1 MKNPKYIFTLEN
13 TINNLVDMFD
23 SGDVNNDYE
32 LQADGSIEYTQEGVA
47 TLFQSL
53 LPENVDVVE
62 LCGNV
67 YYAYAVYDSDL
78 NLLHYERKQSK
89 TDFPLYN
96 RISFPDMAYISIEVD
111 YNGVDLDVDNFPIIR
126 VEKQYHPIVKDDLAI
141 SYEKESG
148 EMFYRRKLD
157 GSLRF
162 IGKEY
167 DEIKSWEIESKTL
180 VRIYRES
187 LNDYRDEGVISEA
200 YWVGK
205 FTKTDCKW
213 NLDDKVVEVSPEVQD
228 QYTDFLE
235 HVDDEFDLVKLAPPI
250 TELDYVRRPVLQIY
264 ALGSNKITNIV
275 SGMAIEQDVTEPC
288 NDSTKL
294 TANPESGGDT
304 WGYGF
309 ARMDTFVWVDVDGYR
324 YSGYLQFGI
333 NTTPDQNRYY
343 KGDLYRDDD
352 NTYRLNVNTYPDRHE
367 GDHWTHTLL
376 SLYHNNTLI
385 GQTAGVTS
393 SEYLDF
399 FNTWGVAA
407 LDWGNETE
415 LSGNVFNLTNSHV
428 VTTQRGNV
436 ALFFQRLLVS
446 DRRVVSDVESM
457 KLRIDDDLLP
467 HNVNYPYCFA
477 YGVKNYTIVS
487 FGTTQTPTQYG
498 LISNSINTYFADK
511 GANYFPIAYDMW
523 GSGSSEVSY
532 WGDYSFYE
540 QQAEL
545 WETKFFSNV
554 TLKHAYK
561 LRDAWFMM
569 LQEVMRATN
578 KEFMGSFYSQWLLN
592 HESDGVTQFFP
603 YDLFL
608 TAKTNILKSNYSQPA
623 MKGTC
628 SLRMILNMLKNTM
641 QLYWHI
647 EINNNGQYE
656 VHIEQLAYYMQGR
669 SYSTNHVIGTSYD
682 LTNIVSKRNG
692 KDLAFLTNKFTFDK
706 QEMPKEYAFGWMDD
720 STPMFNGFGIQ
731 LKSQFINKNK
741 VEEVNVGNFTS
752 DLDYM
757 LALPDECSKDGWA
770 LLCGSSPSTL
780 YTWKQT
786 YSSTLWYSS
795 SRNPQVND
803 YVYLGKTFTDA
814 NKWKV
819 TQKSGDN
826 LTIQFGESREE
837 ETKRLVYIR
846 KVLNRYGWSVEGQ
859 SIPTYYTDDEHPLV
873 GTRVWT
879 KPVGDD
885 DEYWFVTGFDS
896 LVMEITNSPIQP
908 LVRNVSYNGEQAA
921 RYKVPFYMNGDIMGR
936 NVVLQNGY
944 LAFAY
949 LMDIGG
955 SQYGYINMWWV
966 GMPCKNIVINGENQ
980 SVDWPNWIKK
990 TLTQDSLN
998 FASWNDPDPLLFI
1011 KTQLG
1016 FGQIGKNSINLLS
1029 RNNKVTLNYSVYGL
1043 E

>member
-89 TDFPLYN
+89 TDFPLYK
-96 RISFPDMAYISIEVD
+96 RISYPDMRYISIEVD
-111 YNGVDLDVDNFPIIR
+111 YGGVDLDVDDFPIIR

-187 LNDYRDEGVISEA
+187 LDDYRDSGAIDEA

-205 FTKTDCKW
+205 FVKTDCKW

-264 ALGSNKITNIV
+264 ALGSNKITNIIG
-275 SGMAIEQDVTEPC
+275 GMAIEQDVTEPC
-288 NDSTKL
+288 DDSVKMTR
-294 TANPESGGDT
+294 NPESGGDT

-333 NTTPDQNRYY
+333 DDDPDQNRYY

-352 NTYRLNVNTYPDRHE
+352 DDYRLNVNTYPDRHE

-376 SLYHNNTLI
+376 SLYYKDTLL
-385 GQTAGVTS
+385 GQTADVTS

-399 FNTWGVAA
+399 FDTWGVAA
-407 LDWGNETE
+407 VNWGNETH
-415 LSGNVFNLTNSHV
+415 LSGNVFTLKKTGEPDHI
-428 VTTQRGNV
+428 VTTYRNNV
-436 ALFFQRLLVS
+436 GLFFQRLLVAEKMK
-446 DRRVVSDVESM
+446 VYDVDAM
-457 KLRIDDDLLP
+457 RLRIDDDIVP
-467 HNVNYPYCFA
+467 HNTNYPYCFA
-477 YGVKNYTIVS
+477 YASQNFVS
-487 FGTTQTPTQYG
+487 TSFDTTTTPTQYG

-511 GANYFPIAYDMW
+511 GSNYFPVAYDMW
-523 GSGSSEVSY
+523 GSGATDVSY
-532 WGDYSFYE
+532 WGSYDE
-540 QQAEL
+540 VDTLAQL
-545 WETKFFSNV
+545 WESRFFSNI

-569 LQEVMRATN
+569 LQEVMRVTN
-578 KEFMGSFYSQWLLN
+578 KEFVGSFYSQWLLN

-669 SYSTNHVIGTSYD
+669 NYSPSNVVGTSYD
-682 LTNIVSKRNG
+682 LTNIVTKRSG
-692 KDLAFLTNKFTFDK
+692 KELAFMTNKFSFDK

-770 LLCGSSPSTL
+770 LLCAEKIEIGTKV
-780 YTWKQT
+780 YRWK
-786 YSSTLWYSS
+786 
-795 SRNPQVND
+795 RD
-803 YVYLGKTFTDA
+803 
-814 NKWKV
+814 
-819 TQKSGDN
+819 
-826 LTIQFGESREE
+826 
-837 ETKRLVYIR
+837 LVAF
-846 KVLNRYGWSVEGQ
+846 
-859 SIPTYYTDDEHPLV
+859 
-873 GTRVWT
+873 
-879 KPVGDD
+879 
-885 DEYWFVTGFDS
+885 DEYWYTHDRNASVNSRIFPSKELREGTELYIDSVTPLPPSLPTQLIVSLPPTPPEPTPQIGFTYD
-896 LVMEITNSPIQP
+896 
-908 LVRNVSYNGEQAA
+908 GEEGVTY
-921 RYKVPFYMNGDIMGR
+921 RYQVPFWFNGGAVIMGR
-936 NVVLQNGY
+936 HVALQNGY

-949 LMDIGG
+949 LMGVGG
-955 SQYGYINMWWV
+955 SQYGYINMWWI
-966 GMPCKNIVINGENQ
+966 GMPCKDFVINGE
-980 SVDWPNWIKK
+980 SEEIDIEDRANWIKK
-990 TLTQDSLN
+990 TLSQDTLN
-998 FASWNDPDPLLFI
+998 FPSWNDPDPLLLI

-1016 FGQIGKNSINLLS
+1016 FGQIAKNSINLLS